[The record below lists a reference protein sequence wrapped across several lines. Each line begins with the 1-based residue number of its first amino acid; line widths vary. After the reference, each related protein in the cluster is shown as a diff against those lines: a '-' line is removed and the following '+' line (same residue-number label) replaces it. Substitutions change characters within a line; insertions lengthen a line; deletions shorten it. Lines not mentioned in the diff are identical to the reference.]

1 MTNFDIETKLIEVEA
16 ASSVLEELLVA
27 RPTTANEPL
36 AWANRHLSNAI
47 DSLRQV
53 VDYDQTGRPPL
64 DISGQRFGKL
74 VAIEPFDM
82 RTNRCSE

>member
-1 MTNFDIETKLIEVEA
+1 MTNYDIETKLIEVETA
-16 ASSVLEELLVA
+16 RSAVEELLDA
-27 RPTTANEPL
+27 RPTPANASL

>member
-47 DSLRQV
+47 DALRQV
-53 VDYDQTGRPPL
+53 VDYDQTAE
-64 DISGQRFGKL
+64 GQRL
-74 VAIEPFDM
+74 AVPWRPLTD
-82 RTNRCSE
+82 

>member
-1 MTNFDIETKLIEVEA
+1 MPNLFDIETKLIEVETA
-16 ASSVLEELLVA
+16 RSVLEELLVA

-53 VDYDQTGRPPL
+53 VDY
-64 DISGQRFGKL
+64 
-74 VAIEPFDM
+74 E
-82 RTNRCSE
+82 